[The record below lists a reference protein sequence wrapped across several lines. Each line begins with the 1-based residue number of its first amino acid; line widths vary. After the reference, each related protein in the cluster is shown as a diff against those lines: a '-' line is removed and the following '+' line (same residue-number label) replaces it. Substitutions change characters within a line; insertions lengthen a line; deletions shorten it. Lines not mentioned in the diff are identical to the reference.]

1 METRT
6 AHREGPRIMSDHTTA
21 YARTIVAG
29 KKVCGKAEYQACKR
43 HLDDMADKAFPYI
56 FDVDAAEYH
65 IMLANQL
72 TIGEGSESRKLTTR
86 GFQNFIIGSLF
97 GWRKKR
103 SHLRRF
109 REGYIQL
116 ARQNGKSFLAGEMCN
131 DYATFAGYQHGRIYC
146 TATKQKQA
154 NIVWEAVAKFIRSD
168 ADLAE
173 LYKVREYDHTIRSLV
188 TNTTIEA
195 IGRDTKSAD
204 GFRSI
209 MAVVDEY
216 HAHPTD
222 QMYKLMLDGQ
232 IAVDNALTL
241 AITTAGFNL
250 NAPCYEQY
258 QFCKKVLSGNVRKDS
273 LFIFITEMDED
284 DDMWD
289 PVNWA
294 KANPLN
300 LWNADDT
307 LNDEMIARMAEKA
320 IDAREKQGR
329 DLVNFQTKTLNRWVE
344 YTGGGLLDLAAWR
357 KCAADTTLEEMRGR
371 QCYLGIDLSSGG
383 DLTSIALIFPG
394 DDDDVYVW
402 SHSYMPELRL
412 AEHIRTDDAP
422 YGVWKDAGLLTLTS
436 GIYGIK
442 TDYKYIISDLSRIM
456 NEYEIEVIG
465 CGYDDHNAGVFL
477 SDLED
482 VLSCDLTLVKQSA
495 RSLNDATKD
504 FQLSVKA
511 GKVSYDRRNAL
522 LTWSMVNAVISAPN
536 SFGEIKI
543 DKMTQT
549 NRIDPCDAVI
559 DAWVVYF
566 HGHNN
571 PAIDA
576 EESLSIWLEVT
587 AEGGEEES

>member
-1 METRT
+1 
-6 AHREGPRIMSDHTTA
+6 MSDHTTA

-109 REGYIQL
+109 REVYIQL

-131 DYATFAGYQHGRIYC
+131 DYATFAGYQYGRIYC

-154 NIVWEAVAKFIRSD
+154 NIVWEEVAKFIRSD
-168 ADLAE
+168 DDLAE
-173 LYKVREYDHTIRSLV
+173 LYKVREYAHTIRSLV

-284 DDMWD
+284 DDMWET
-289 PVNWA
+289 VNWA

-465 CGYDDHNAGVFL
+465 CGYDDHNAGAFL

-559 DAWVVYF
+559 DAWVGYF

>member
-154 NIVWEAVAKFIRSD
+154 NIVWEEVAKFIRSD

-442 TDYKYIISDLSRIM
+442 TDYKYIISDLSRMM

-465 CGYDDHNAGVFL
+465 CGYDDHNAGAFL